1 MRRPTTSLTLSSH
14 CPPTAP
20 CTSTRPTASTARH
33 TLTLPYHHAQPRLPV
48 PARAGLAQRATGM
61 GCKAAAGAAAD
72 AQAEQLVLVPKR
84 QACGA
89 HPPWGRPVCCCPC
102 GALHSPALMR
112 SCAPVCSRDGVA
124 WRARSVHA
132 ADRQRDHAHHHR
144 ARPGPALQGPA
155 RPPPTPDM
163 RPLWPCPMQLTQL
176 QQQPSLL
183 AHAPALHSPASC
195 RSA

>member
-1 MRRPTTSLTLSSH
+1 MLLTLRR
-14 CPPTAP
+14 T
-20 CTSTRPTASTARH
+20 
-33 TLTLPYHHAQPRLPV
+33 
-48 PARAGLAQRATGM
+48 
-61 GCKAAAGAAAD
+61 
-72 AQAEQLVLVPKR
+72 QLN
-84 QACGA
+84 
-89 HPPWGRPVCCCPC
+89 
-102 GALHSPALMR
+102 SPALRR

-195 RSA
+195 RSACCSEHRPAGADVLLAVPAPPHARAAAPGPGPARSDGACARLRRAWTPARARRSTRSSCTGPRLTPSTRATSRRSWATSSPAWAASSPM